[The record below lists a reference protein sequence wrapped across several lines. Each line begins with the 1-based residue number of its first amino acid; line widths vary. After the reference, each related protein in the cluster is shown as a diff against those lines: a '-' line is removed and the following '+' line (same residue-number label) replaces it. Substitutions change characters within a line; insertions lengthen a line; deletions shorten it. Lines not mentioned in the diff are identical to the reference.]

1 MKIDNLGTQYGVA
14 PKETKRNT
22 GEMGKDDFLRLFVE
36 QIKTQDPLSPMD
48 NNQFVAQSAQF
59 TQLEQLTNLNTN
71 INAFLEK
78 QSGVLTT
85 FLHSQTSGQA
95 LNLVDKHVTAYIKG
109 QDGGFTKVEGLVEKV
124 TFGGGLPMIH
134 VAGYEVFM
142 EEIAEVSV
150 VRPTEVQ

>member
-1 MKIDNLGTQYGVA
+1 MKIDNLSNNYGVE
-14 PKETKRNT
+14 PKATKRNT
-22 GEMGKDDFLRLFVE
+22 GDMGKDDFLKLFVE

-78 QSGVLTT
+78 QSGVLNT
-85 FLHSQTSGQA
+85 FLQSQTSGQA
-95 LNLVDKHVTAYIKG
+95 LNLVDKHVTAFIKG
-109 QDGGFTKVEGLVEKV
+109 EDGGFTKVEGMVDKV

-134 VAGYEVFM
+134 VAGHEVFM
-142 EEIAEVSV
+142 EEIAEVSL
-150 VRPTEVQ
+150 VRPTEVK